1 MVKITEGY
9 QRFWLYDTMKCYAES
24 RIGGTI

>member
-1 MVKITEGY
+1 LIAEGY